1 MSETMYHKYTEI
13 ENMTPKWIQQVR
25 DHGFDKSCAEW
36 YAAVKIDGCNL
47 QLYVDAEGT
56 MHYGSRNQEL
66 GRYDT
71 FNNYRSMVARLQL
84 DEKVQQAKA
93 YWCEEMN
100 KGIKDM
106 ILVGTRMYPVT
117 FCVYGELCGGVYR
130 HPDVEPVK
138 GESKIQGRVCYAPD
152 HRWVVFDIWVLIH
165 TFPEPTGFYLTPSE
179 VHEICAQVG
188 LPSQQI
194 VCCGTFDEVIA
205 YPNDFEDETG
215 HVLFGLPKL
224 EKNIVEGVVIKPGR
238 ELRFGNGDRV
248 IAKNKNQIFLERGVK
263 TNKIKN
269 PPEPMT
275 DLDMEWFGIYMSFVT
290 ESRMMSVLSK
300 MDTSNITQRDF
311 GKLLN
316 AFIDDADKDFNKEYG
331 GQIKVLEAEK
341 PVSEFN
347 FMKVLK
353 AAKGEAAKLI
363 RPHFL
368 EYLQNQKG

>member
-1 MSETMYHKYTEI
+1 MEFKRFCDI
-13 ENMTPKWIQQVR
+13 ENITPKWIQQVR
-25 DHGFDKSCAEW
+25 DHGFDKTCAEW
-36 YAAVKIDGCNL
+36 YCTNKTDGCNL
-47 QLYVDAEGT
+47 QVAVHADGSV
-56 MHYGSRNQEL
+56 HFGSRNQEL
-66 GRYDT
+66 DRYDA
-71 FNNYRSMVARLQL
+71 FNNYRAVIARDAI
-84 DEKVQQAKA
+84 DEKVKQMKA
-93 YWCEEMN
+93 IWCKEIN
-100 KGIKDM
+100 HGTDDM
-106 ILVGTRMYPVT
+106 VLVGTNVYPVV
-117 FCVYGELCGGVYR
+117 FIAFFELCGGVYR
-130 HPDVEPVK
+130 HKDVEPVK
-138 GESKIQGRVCYAPD
+138 GESKIQGRVCYSPR
-152 HRWVVFDIWVLIH
+152 HEMICFDIWVMIQ
-165 TFPEPTGFYLTPSE
+165 TTATSGGSYYLTPLE
-179 VHEICAQVG
+179 VQELCNRVG
-188 LPSQQI
+188 LHSQWI
-194 VCCGTFDEVIA
+194 VFCGTFDEAIA

-215 HVLFGLPKL
+215 HLMFGLPRL
-224 EKNIVEGVVIKPGR
+224 EHNITEGVVIKPGR

-275 DLDMEWFGIYMSFVT
+275 ELDEKWFNTYMEFVT